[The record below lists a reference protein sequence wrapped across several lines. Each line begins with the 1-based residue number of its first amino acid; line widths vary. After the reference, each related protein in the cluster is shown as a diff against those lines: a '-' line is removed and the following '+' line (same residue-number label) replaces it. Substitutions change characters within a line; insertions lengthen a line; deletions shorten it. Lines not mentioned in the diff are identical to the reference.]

1 MRAAVSAML
10 SVFMLIGMPVALGP
24 SALLAI
30 LFLGQDS
37 LASLALK
44 LCEPSGHFT
53 LLATACA
60 FFLAVFVHRDIRFVQ
75 APHALVDAAKVT
87 VMPMF
92 IIANALR
99 HAHVLTA
106 ERIPRMLAEQIIA
119 RGMPPWGVNRP

>member
-10 SVFMLIGMPVALGP
+10 SVFMRIGMPVALGP

-30 LFLGQDS
+30 ACVGHLRGG
-37 LASLALK
+37 LAIGSVLA
-44 LCEPSGHFT
+44 CHAVAAASGSSP
-53 LLATACA
+53 ATACA
-60 FFLAVFVHRDIRFVQ
+60 FFWAVFVHRDIRFVQ

-106 ERIPRMLAEQIIA
+106 ERKPRMLAEQIIA
-119 RGMPPWGVNRP
+119 WGVNRP